1 MDCGDQVHFYA
12 VVLDAQFPHKSF
24 KSDKFMVTMRIAD
37 PDQPF
42 DKEGVVETCS
52 LVMFAKSFE
61 DLPICQRIGDII
73 RVHRAY
79 VGEYKGVKQFTCN
92 IFFNASWA
100 LFSPLTAK
108 DRLKLAGE
116 ETKTTTAAKSGAA
129 PDAARDFHPF
139 LYFGKSF
146 SFEKSEHALITKC
159 RDWINKSFPKNKVLS
174 DRYITK
180 LANVPDQGRKRETGK
195 YYDFDLQGKVIQV
208 FKLDDYSS
216 EIRLIDDSS

>member
-1 MDCGDQVHFYA
+1 
-12 VVLDAQFPHKSF
+12 
-24 KSDKFMVTMRIAD
+24 MVTMRIAD
-37 PDQPF
+37 PDQAF
-42 DKEGVVETCS
+42 DREGVVETCS
-52 LVMFAKSFE
+52 LVMFAKNFE
-61 DLPICQRIGDII
+61 DLPICQRVGDII

-108 DRLKLAGE
+108 DKLKLNPSIEA
-116 ETKTTTAAKSGAA
+116 KTAVAKGSPAE
-129 PDAARDFHPF
+129 ARDFHPF

-159 RDWINKSFPKNKVLS
+159 RDWINKSFPKFKLLS

-180 LANVPDQGRKRETGK
+180 LVNVPDQGRKRETGK
-195 YYDFDLQGKVIQV
+195 YFDFDL
-208 FKLDDYSS
+208 
-216 EIRLIDDSS
+216 